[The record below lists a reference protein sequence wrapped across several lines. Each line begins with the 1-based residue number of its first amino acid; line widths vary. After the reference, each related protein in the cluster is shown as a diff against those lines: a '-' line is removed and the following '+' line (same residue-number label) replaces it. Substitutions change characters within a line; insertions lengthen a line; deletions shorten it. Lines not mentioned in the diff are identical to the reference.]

1 MNRRNLKKSDF
12 AVGQT
17 VYLLMSERGNKR
29 RIYRNQPEKWIV
41 AQNVEAIGKKYI
53 TAGGYKFDMTS
64 DFRNTNDGI
73 EDWEIYLTREDAEN
87 SLKAV
92 AELRAVRANIEQYGK
107 YMQYSDLKAIN
118 DIIGKYIAAKEVN
131 NNV

>member
-17 VYLLMSERGNKR
+17 VYLLMSEHGNKR

-73 EDWEIYLTREDAEN
+73 EDWEIYLSREEAED

-92 AELRAVRANIEQYGK
+92 AELMSVRKNIDTYGK